1 MTTKFSVLNK
11 TDKSVPYEIIR
22 TETSD
27 GRLWELWTT
36 DSSEWSQ
43 HYRSIK
49 LLSVFDNGN
58 GLKFLNKISK
68 KQEYHEFIQ
77 LSILCSCILKLD
89 SSLSEDYEI
98 IHQTLTLPL

>member
-11 TDKSVPYEIIR
+11 TDKSVPYEVIQ
-22 TETSD
+22 TKTSD
-27 GRLWELWTT
+27 GSLWELWTT
-36 DSSEWSQ
+36 DSSGWSE

-58 GLKFLNKISK
+58 GFKFLDKVSK
-68 KQEYHEFIQ
+68 KQEYHEFIH

-89 SSLSEDYEI
+89 SGLSEDYEI
-98 IHQTLTLPL
+98 ISNTLTLPL